1 MSGSDAIDQ
10 DAGRWCG
17 SRARRELARLRQ
29 WLINDLFLA
38 TAVFSFVIIIPFA
51 VILQNGVSLDG
62 DGPFYLAVQQ
72 GFLDHGG
79 PSISA
84 FTEQLARE
92 IGTDPLRDGRVIRGL
107 NGKVYGAHFWLYPL
121 LSVPFAIPLKLI
133 GANTLYAFLL
143 LNVASFAFCAWVL
156 RRSTALG
163 GVGKSIILFSLAI
176 TAVAWY
182 VSWPH
187 PEVFTACLLISASVL
202 LLERRYLASG
212 ILVGA
217 AAAHNPSAVLMFAVI
232 GVFQLHSMIYR
243 REARDAWAILGL
255 GARLLPGLAIAAVP
269 YIWSSVMFD
278 VANPIIAN
286 GYIDYAQICWAKFVS
301 LFFDW
306 NQGFAIGFPFLL
318 TVFAVVFVERL
329 LNLRRHSMSPLQLGD
344 VLIIATIAM
353 AVPVLAQINF
363 NAGQHYV
370 SRYVAWLAA
379 PFLVWAGLQIDRDD
393 RLTALKGWLVGV
405 GLYAVSYLVFFTHKI
420 YYVLTIA
427 PRGGPVYEDQTLFK
441 PIAAL
446 ILSAFPSLYNPWPE
460 IFIERS
466 LRHEV
471 SMRPEEKESM
481 TTGYKGADG
490 SYLKILTRA
499 STADA
504 VSQVL
509 CSAGAHLVD
518 PGGRMLSMDSATDS
532 ALGYRYLN
540 GAYRCQ

>member
-1 MSGSDAIDQ
+1 M
-10 DAGRWCG
+10 
-17 SRARRELARLRQ
+17 L
-29 WLINDLFLA
+29 
-38 TAVFSFVIIIPFA
+38 
-51 VILQNGVSLDG
+51 
-62 DGPFYLAVQQ
+62 
-72 GFLDHGG
+72 
-79 PSISA
+79 
-84 FTEQLARE
+84 
-92 IGTDPLRDGRVIRGL
+92 
-107 NGKVYGAHFWLYPL
+107 
-121 LSVPFAIPLKLI
+121 
-133 GANTLYAFLL
+133 
-143 LNVASFAFCAWVL
+143 
-156 RRSTALG
+156 
-163 GVGKSIILFSLAI
+163 
-176 TAVAWY
+176 
-182 VSWPH
+182 
-187 PEVFTACLLISASVL
+187 
-202 LLERRYLASG
+202 
-212 ILVGA
+212 
-217 AAAHNPSAVLMFAVI
+217 
-232 GVFQLHSMIYR
+232 
-243 REARDAWAILGL
+243 
-255 GARLLPGLAIAAVP
+255 AAVP
-269 YIWSSVMFD
+269 APRT
-278 VANPIIAN
+278 VADPRRFRRGLLAWGRAN
-286 GYIDYAQICWAKFVS
+286 RRSFPWRETDDPFRVLVAEMLLQRSRGVTVAKVYEALFRRMARRAHARTSTCRIDRDGDPAARVDPACGD
-301 LFFDW
+301 DW

-353 AVPVLAQINF
+353 AIPVLAQINF

-379 PFLVWAGLQIDRDD
+379 PLLVWAGLQIDRDD

-420 YYVLTIA
+420 HYVLTIA

-471 SMRPEEKESM
+471 SMRPEEKKSM

-504 VSQVL
+504 VSQAL

-518 PGGRMLSMDSATDS
+518 PGGRMLSMDSATNS